1 MKKTVSIFVM
11 FLIGIIGFYNVS
23 ALTLRGNLNL
33 KSAIN
38 SLKLVTTENKNI
50 VVMGVPILAVE
61 DDPIQKMVENIRWY
75 GQSSIRIETSG
86 KFIYIDPYLVTDKE
100 PAELIFIT
108 HSHGDH
114 FSIDDIRKIA
124 NNNTK
129 IYAPKDCCQKLIS
142 EGIVNCKAVAPGQT
156 LNIDGIKVKI
166 VPAYNIAKNFHAKE
180 KKFVG
185 YLLTVDGVKIYHP
198 GDTERIP
205 EMKDIKCD
213 IAFMPLGQ
221 TYTMQNVEEAVN
233 AVLDVQ
239 AKVAIPFHYGMYEG
253 AVNDAKL
260 FKDLLK
266 DKVTVVIKECKNPL
280 QH

>member
-1 MKKTVSIFVM
+1 MKKIISVFVM
-11 FLIGIIGFYNVS
+11 LIIGIIGFYHAS
-23 ALTLRGNLNL
+23 ALTRNDVCNIKLRTSEN
-33 KSAIN
+33 IN
-38 SLKLVTTENKNI
+38 KT
-50 VVMGVPILAVE
+50 VMGAPILVIE
-61 DDPIQKMVENIRWY
+61 NDPIQKMVENIQWY
-75 GQSSIRIETSG
+75 GQASVRIEVAG

-114 FSIDDIRKIA
+114 FSIDDIKKIV
-124 NNNTK
+124 NNGTK
-129 IYAPKDCCQKLIS
+129 IYAPKDCCQKLIN
-142 EGIVNCKAVAPGQT
+142 EGIVNCKEVTPGQT
-156 LNIDGIKVKI
+156 LNIDGIKVKV
-166 VPAYNIAKNFHAKE
+166 VPAYNIVKNFHAKE

-233 AVLDVQ
+233 AVLDTQ
-239 AKVAIPFHYGMYEG
+239 AKVAIPIHYGMYEG
-253 AVNDAKL
+253 ASTDAQL

-266 DKVTVVIKECKNPL
+266 DKVPVVIKECKNPL

>member
-1 MKKTVSIFVM
+1 MKKFVSILVM
-11 FLIGIIGFYNVS
+11 IVIVIIGFNNVS
-23 ALTLRGNLNL
+23 ASPRNVNLNL
-33 KSAIN
+33 M
-38 SLKLVTTENKNI
+38 TTGIKNMS
-50 VVMGVPILAVE
+50 VMEKPILTRE
-61 DDPIQKMVENIRWY
+61 NDPIQKMVENIQWY
-75 GQSSIRIETSG
+75 GQSSVRIESSG
-86 KFIYIDPYLVTDKE
+86 KFIYIDPYLVTDKG

-114 FSIDDIRKIA
+114 FSIEDIRKIVT
-124 NNNTK
+124 NTTK
-129 IYAPKDCCQKLIS
+129 IYAPKECCKKLIS
-142 EGIVNCKAVAPGQT
+142 EGIVNCKEVAPGQT
-156 LNIDGIKVKI
+156 LNIDGIKVKV
-166 VPAYNIAKNFHAKE
+166 VPAYNIAKNFHARE

-185 YLLTVDGVKIYHP
+185 YLLTVDGIKIYHP

-205 EMKDIKCD
+205 EMKEIKCD
-213 IAFMPLGQ
+213 IVFMPLGQ

-253 AVNDAKL
+253 ATADAQS

-266 DKVTVVIKECKNPL
+266 GKVEVVIKECKNPL

>member
-1 MKKTVSIFVM
+1 MKKYVSVFV
-11 FLIGIIGFYNVS
+11 FIIIGIIGCNHVS
-23 ALTLRGNLNL
+23 AFTRNGDG
-33 KSAIN
+33 
-38 SLKLVTTENKNI
+38 SLKLITSEKINLT
-50 VVMGVPILAVE
+50 VMEAPILTIE
-61 DDPIQKMVENIRWY
+61 NDPIQKMVESIQWY
-75 GQSSIRIETSG
+75 GQSSVRIQTSG
-86 KFIYIDPYLVTDKE
+86 KFIYIDPYMVTDKE

-114 FSIDDIRKIA
+114 FSIDDIKKIV

-129 IYAPKDCCQKLIS
+129 IYAPKDCCQKLIG
-142 EGIVNCKAVAPGQT
+142 EGIVNCKEVAPGQT
-156 LNIDGIKVKI
+156 LNIDGIKVKV
-166 VPAYNIAKNFHAKE
+166 VPAYNIVKNFHPKE

-185 YLLTVDGVKIYHP
+185 YVLTVDGVKIYHP

-221 TYTMQNVEEAVN
+221 TYTMQNVEEAVD

-239 AKVAIPFHYGMYEG
+239 AKVAIPIHFGMYEG
-253 AVNDAKL
+253 AASDAVK
-260 FKDLLK
+260 FQNLLK
-266 DKVTVVIKECKNPL
+266 DKVKVVIKECKNPL